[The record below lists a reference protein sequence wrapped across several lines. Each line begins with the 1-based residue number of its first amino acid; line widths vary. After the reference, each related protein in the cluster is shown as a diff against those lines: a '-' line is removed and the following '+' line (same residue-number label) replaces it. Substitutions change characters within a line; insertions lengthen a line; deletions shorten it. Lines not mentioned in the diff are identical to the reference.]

1 MRCEIHAP
9 WRPWLRS
16 VQLDPPFYSPFY
28 SVWSFVW
35 RARFGLRL
43 SSRVESRHESTWD
56 LGHDS
61 DTRQESQAQRGED
74 TQNTSR
80 ARVTESQTETIVHTA
95 ESTHGET
102 DGASFV
108 SSLSSGRRV
117 TSRRDRRQT
126 SHETRDRESRLST
139 APPRHAMRRARRPQT
154 GRSPRGVPIAN
165 RDPRSDTG
173 SDCAVVFSSFS
184 GDSTFVSLFPFAL
197 FIFWILLTFC

>member
-1 MRCEIHAP
+1 MGFVWDLNLMQEAQSSYIDTCERARARASEREREREGEGERRTEGELLVRLRPCTWTCDARSMHHGDLGSARCSLI
-9 WRPWLRS
+9 LRS
-16 VQLDPPFYSPFY
+16 IR
-28 SVWSFVW
+28 WSFVW

-102 DGASFV
+102 DGASV
-108 SSLSSGRRV
+108 VISLAWSSRHV
-117 TSRRDRRQT
+117 TQRQT
-126 SHETRDRESRLST
+126 SDESRDE
-139 APPRHAMRRARRPQT
+139 R
-154 GRSPRGVPIAN
+154 
-165 RDPRSDTG
+165 
-173 SDCAVVFSSFS
+173 
-184 GDSTFVSLFPFAL
+184 
-197 FIFWILLTFC
+197 